1 MQIECLG
8 CGYVGES
15 KVVMGDLADTS
26 YGEIHTCPECGCED
40 VNTKPEPKAWLSPF
54 DTCEICHGPIKGVAK
69 WFVDGATKQG
79 PWAWA
84 LMCPQ
89 CFELY
94 GVGIRYGLGQ
104 KYDGNTG
111 VLLEGGHRSWK

>member
-1 MQIECLG
+1 MLTQNLNQKRD
-8 CGYVGES
+8 YH
-15 KVVMGDLADTS
+15 L
-26 YGEIHTCPECGCED
+26 
-40 VNTKPEPKAWLSPF
+40 F

-94 GVGIRYGLGQ
+94 GVSIRYGLGQ

-111 VLLEGGHRSWK
+111 VLLDGGRVQSRTGLRDE